1 MERLGTLAGMFV
13 KDVNKEES
21 VVLELFE
28 NILDFLFKMILVA
41 GIPFLLYVLLQF
53 SNLF

>member
-1 MERLGTLAGMFV
+1 MERLGALAEMFV
-13 KDVNKEES
+13 KDLNKEES

-53 SNLF
+53 TNMI

>member
-1 MERLGTLAGMFV
+1 MERLGALAEMFV

-21 VVLELFE
+21 AVLELFE

-41 GIPFLLYVLLQF
+41 GIPFLLYVLL
-53 SNLF
+53 LFTNMI